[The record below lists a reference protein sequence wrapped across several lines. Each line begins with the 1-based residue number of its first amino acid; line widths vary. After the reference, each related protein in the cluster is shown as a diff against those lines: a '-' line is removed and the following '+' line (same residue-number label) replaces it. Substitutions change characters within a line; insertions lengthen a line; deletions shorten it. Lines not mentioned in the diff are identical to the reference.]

1 MERHPRALPGV
12 SSRRTGFAQREDRG
26 HTHGSLNE
34 RSSPMDRTVE
44 TIRADWR
51 AATDQRKDLTFNPDL
66 EARIEVL
73 RLEHDAAFAERLCE
87 IQETRARRARV
98 H

>member
-1 MERHPRALPGV
+1 
-12 SSRRTGFAQREDRG
+12 
-26 HTHGSLNE
+26 
-34 RSSPMDRTVE
+34 MDRTVA

-51 AATDQRKDLTFNPDL
+51 AATNQREDLTFNPDL

-73 RLEHDAAFAERLCE
+73 RLEHVAAIEERLFE
-87 IQETRARRARV
+87 IQETWARRSRV

>member
-1 MERHPRALPGV
+1 
-12 SSRRTGFAQREDRG
+12 
-26 HTHGSLNE
+26 
-34 RSSPMDRTVE
+34 MDRTVE

-51 AATDQRKDLTFNPDL
+51 AATDQREDLTFNRDL

-73 RLEHDAAFAERLCE
+73 RLEHCADIEERLCE
-87 IQETRARRARV
+87 IQETRARRSRV